1 MSTTGELFEEQEDVR
16 VIVRAACLSV
26 TEAAAADV
34 SEESGL
40 KVDRRGRC
48 GSLSL

>member
-1 MSTTGELFEEQEDVR
+1 MSTTVELFEEQEDVR
-16 VIVRAACLSV
+16 VIVRAGCLSV
-26 TEAAAADV
+26 AETVAADV
-34 SEESGL
+34 SGENGL